1 MSVLIKGGR
10 IVTAADDYV
19 GDIFIENG
27 TVSLIGE
34 SLDMSADKVI
44 DATGKLVF
52 PGAIDPHT
60 HIELPFGGTVTCDDF
75 TSGTVSAAFGGTTSL
90 VDFCFQMPGQT
101 IPDALATWHE
111 KLERCPPVID
121 VGFHMAITDL
131 HDAGRLEDVA
141 RVPEQGVTSYKLFM

>member
-19 GDIFIENG
+19 GDVFVDNG

-34 SLDMSADKVI
+34 SLDVQADKVI
-44 DATGKLVF
+44 DAAGKYVF

-60 HIELPFGGTVTCDDF
+60 HIEMPFGGTVTCDDF

-90 VDFCFQMPGQT
+90 IDFCFQMPG
-101 IPDALATWHE
+101 PRFA
-111 KLERCPPVID
+111 
-121 VGFHMAITDL
+121 
-131 HDAGRLEDVA
+131 
-141 RVPEQGVTSYKLFM
+141 